1 MITKYLITDLNRE
14 VAHGLN
20 TDGHYYFQ
28 SKRLMDAFGL
38 SDSPAYKA
46 NAIDLM
52 LTFNK
57 QLNSLHCDLM
67 RVGFVRLDKP
77 PPGSDHEQKVGVWH
91 GFTYTVQSRRHEN
104 DPLLVTE
111 GFCVDFPLLTL
122 ANMTASMWIQAYQNR
137 PQEEIFKV
145 SQGN

>member
-14 VAHGLN
+14 LAHGLN
-20 TDGHYYFQ
+20 RDGYYYFK
-28 SKRLMDAFGL
+28 STRLLDAFGL
-38 SDSPAYKA
+38 SDSPTEKTK
-46 NAIDLM
+46 AIDLI

-57 QLNSLHCDLM
+57 HLNSLQCDLL
-67 RVGFVRLDKP
+67 RVGYVRLDHP
-77 PPGSDHEQKVGVWH
+77 PPGARDQEQVGVWH
-91 GFTYTVQSRRHEN
+91 GFTYTVQSRLHEN
-104 DPLLVTE
+104 EPLFVTE

-137 PQEEIFKV
+137 PQEEILKI

>member
-1 MITKYLITDLNRE
+1 MITKYLITSLNRE

-20 TDGHYYFQ
+20 TDGYYYFQ
-28 SKRLMDAFGL
+28 SKRLLDAFGL
-38 SDSPAYKA
+38 SDSPAEKA
-46 NAIDLM
+46 KAIDLI

-57 QLNSLHCDLM
+57 QLNSLQCDLM

-77 PPGSDHEQKVGVWH
+77 PPGSDPEQEVGVWH
-91 GFTYTVQSRRHEN
+91 GFTYTVQSRRHQN

-111 GFCVDFPLLTL
+111 SFRMDFPVLAL

-137 PQEEIFKV
+137 PQEVIFQV
-145 SQGN
+145 SHGN